1 MDSGTQVSS
10 IEGRR
15 DISGGRLST
24 DAVTADNSAR
34 SKYFTSLA
42 YTADGSCVLA
52 GGRSKYTCIY
62 AVETGVL
69 VKKFQLS
76 YNRYT
81 DGDGSAIE
89 IDGVGVGGMDYP
101 DCCYWNGCCCRSST

>member
-1 MDSGTQVSS
+1 MISLIYISLLATNGNIFFWDVDSGTQVSI

-24 DAVTADNSAR
+24 DAMTADNSAR
-34 SKYFTSLA
+34 SKYFTSLT
-42 YTADGSCVLA
+42 YTADGSCILA

-76 YNRYT
+76 FNR
-81 DGDGSAIE
+81 
-89 IDGVGVGGMDYP
+89 
-101 DCCYWNGCCCRSST
+101 